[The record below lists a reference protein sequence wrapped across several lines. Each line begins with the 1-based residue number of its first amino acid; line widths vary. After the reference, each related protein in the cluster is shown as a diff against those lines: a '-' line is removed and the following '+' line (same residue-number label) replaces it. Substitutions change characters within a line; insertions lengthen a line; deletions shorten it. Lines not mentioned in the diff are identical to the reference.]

1 MNNSGGFIS
10 IPSEDVDNTLS
21 LRKHILEEGKE
32 DVGIEYV
39 LIPKLI
45 HPKKRAKARKMYL
58 LKTSVNSLISED
70 HNCDEEDNAKGTVLK
85 MTLTIIAP
93 LEVVL

>member
-32 DVGIEYV
+32 DVGMEYV
-39 LIPKLI
+39 LI
-45 HPKKRAKARKMYL
+45 
-58 LKTSVNSLISED
+58 
-70 HNCDEEDNAKGTVLK
+70 HNDTEINPSKEEGQS
-85 MTLTIIAP
+85 
-93 LEVVL
+93 